1 MPTTRIGKPR
11 RHLFRSNFVG
21 NIACLKPNLL
31 VGDQRHRP
39 DLAQPMAALAV
50 ILKDGQHV
58 AIEGGRGRRLLR
70 QLSSGEGNH
79 QKQD

>member
-1 MPTTRIGKPR
+1 
-11 RHLFRSNFVG
+11 
-21 NIACLKPNLL
+21 
-31 VGDQRHRP
+31 
-39 DLAQPMAALAV
+39 MAALAV